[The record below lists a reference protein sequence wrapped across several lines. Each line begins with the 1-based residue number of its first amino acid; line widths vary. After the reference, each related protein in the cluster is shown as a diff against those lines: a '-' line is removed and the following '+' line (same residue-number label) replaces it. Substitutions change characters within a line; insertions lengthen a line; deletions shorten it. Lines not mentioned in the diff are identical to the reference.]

1 MTVSDNAGTD
11 GIDTL
16 TRVEKLQFAD
26 QTIDAQS
33 LPSGTNIFGTE
44 GPDTLSGS
52 GALHGRGG
60 NDTLTGLEVASE
72 DTLDGGAGN
81 DTLDGGIDDSVD
93 ILAGGSGNDFYIL
106 HHSSV
111 IDRVV
116 EQANQGDDTVYIVHD
131 FTLPDNV
138 ENLTLTGT
146 HGGINGTGN
155 ALDNRITG
163 GGFDNTLAGG
173 GGQDIFV
180 FNTAIDGANNSDM
193 ITDFSVDDEIHLD
206 SRIFTALTPGA
217 YLDPDVFFIG
227 DPFAA
232 DGALIVYF
240 LGGEIDHS
248 NVYYDADGIPG
259 GSFVPMRFPLGVV
272 LTAHD
277 FFVI

>member
-1 MTVSDNAGTD
+1 M
-11 GIDTL
+11 
-16 TRVEKLQFAD
+16 
-26 QTIDAQS
+26 
-33 LPSGTNIFGTE
+33 
-44 GPDTLSGS
+44 
-52 GALHGRGG
+52 
-60 NDTLTGLEVASE
+60 
-72 DTLDGGAGN
+72 
-81 DTLDGGIDDSVD
+81 
-93 ILAGGSGNDFYIL
+93 
-106 HHSSV
+106 
-111 IDRVV
+111 
-116 EQANQGDDTVYIVHD
+116 
-131 FTLPDNV
+131 
-138 ENLTLTGT
+138 
-146 HGGINGTGN
+146 
-155 ALDNRITG
+155 
-163 GGFDNTLAGG
+163 
-173 GGQDIFV
+173 